1 MARANRLRTD
11 GGIFHVTHRCHNRAF
26 LLKFA
31 RDRDAYR
38 ARLRQHLPQFDVSLL
53 DYCVTSNHVHLLVDT
68 PERIELSGLMQ
79 AVEGEFAR
87 AYNRRKERSNAFWG
101 DNFHATRVEGG
112 SYLWRCL
119 CYIELN
125 MVRCGVVVHPRD
137 WKWVGYHEIMG
148 LWRRNRL
155 IDLEQLCWRLGT
167 DDLEEVRKNLE
178 TSLTDAIARDQVKRE
193 PMWTESLA
201 VGSRSFVEQI
211 QPQIS
216 SRQETEIVES
226 GSDVW
231 ILHETPVAYGPKN
244 GHEKCSIRL
253 NLT

>member
-1 MARANRLRTD
+1 M
-11 GGIFHVTHRCHNRAF
+11 
-26 LLKFA
+26 
-31 RDRDAYR
+31 
-38 ARLRQHLPQFDVSLL
+38 
-53 DYCVTSNHVHLLVDT
+53 
-68 PERIELSGLMQ
+68 
-79 AVEGEFAR
+79 
-87 AYNRRKERSNAFWG
+87 
-101 DNFHATRVEGG
+101 
-112 SYLWRCL
+112 WRCL

-155 IDLEQLCWRLGT
+155 IDLEHLCWRLGT

-178 TSLTDAIARDQVKRE
+178 TSLTDAIAHDRVKRE

-211 QPQIS
+211 QPQIL

-226 GSDVW
+226 GCDVW
-231 ILHETPVAYGPKN
+231 TLHETPVAYGPKN
-244 GHEKCSIRL
+244 GLEKRPIRL